1 MKTVARLFVGALMS
15 VLACSALAEDDW
27 KLVKEDK
34 RNNIKLYLRQE
45 AGMRTK
51 SFRLV
56 GSTKG
61 SIDKYTEVML
71 DIPRMCEWMYRCK
84 EVKKLKQ
91 IGNSEQYVYFL
102 YDAPYGLE
110 DRDVIVNGVY
120 HFDKSKGF
128 LRTRSDLNYLPPT
141 PGVVR
146 MTRYDIELSGREV
159 GDELELSMEGN
170 IDPGGKVPLWAVNLV
185 QLDGPYSTIKKLMR
199 IVRKEEAAE
208 EREETARERERER
221 EQARRRERS
230 RDDDAERD
238 SKSAEKELAKRGAD
252 KEREPA
258 ARPSGESKPAPTTVA
273 SPAPIVAT
281 PATAEPVGE
290 APTEPAPSSAAS
302 DSSTPAG

>member
-1 MKTVARLFVGALMS
+1 MKTMARLLVGTLLT
-15 VLACSALAEDDW
+15 VLTVSALAEDDW

-45 AGMRTK
+45 AGLRTK

-56 GSTKG
+56 GTTKG
-61 SIDKYTEVML
+61 SIDKYSEVML

-91 IGNSEQYVYFL
+91 IGSNEQYVYFL

-120 HFDKSKGF
+120 QFDKSKGF

-146 MTRYDIELSGREV
+146 MTRYDIELNGREV
-159 GDELELSMEGN
+159 NGDELELSMEGN

-199 IVRKEEAAE
+199 IVRREEAAE
-208 EREETARERERER
+208 EREEVARERERER
-221 EQARRRERS
+221 DQARRRERS
-230 RDDDAERD
+230 RDDDAERE
-238 SKSAEKELAKRGAD
+238 SRSAEKELAKRPAE
-252 KEREPA
+252 KEREQP
-258 ARPSGESKPAPTTVA
+258 ARPVASESKPAT
-273 SPAPIVAT
+273 PAVAT
-281 PATAEPVGE
+281 PSTAEPT
-290 APTEPAPSSAAS
+290 TEPAPSSAPEEPI
-302 DSSTPAG
+302 PAA

>member
-1 MKTVARLFVGALMS
+1 MKIMARLLVGALLT
-15 VLACSALAEDDW
+15 VLTVSALAEDDW

-120 HFDKSKGF
+120 QFDKNKGF

-199 IVRKEEAAE
+199 IVRREEAAE
-208 EREETARERERER
+208 EREEIARERERER
-221 EQARRRERS
+221 DQVRRRERS
-230 RDDDAERD
+230 RDDEAERD
-238 SKSAEKELAKRGAD
+238 SRAQDKELAKRPVD
-252 KEREPA
+252 KERDTPA
-258 ARPSGESKPAPTTVA
+258 KSESSDSTPA
-273 SPAPIVAT
+273 SPAASSPSAPAVE
-281 PATAEPVGE
+281 PATAS
-290 APTEPAPSSAAS
+290 PAMDAI
-302 DSSTPAG
+302 PAG

>member
-1 MKTVARLFVGALMS
+1 MKTMARLLVGALLT
-15 VLACSALAEDDW
+15 VLTVSALAEDDW

-34 RNNIKLYLRQE
+34 RNNIKIYLRQE

-51 SFRLV
+51 SFKLV

-61 SIDKYTEVML
+61 SIDKYSEVML

-91 IGNSEQYVYFL
+91 IGNNEQYVYFL

-120 HFDKSKGF
+120 QFDKSKGF
-128 LRTRSDLNYLPPT
+128 LRTRSDLNYLPAT

-146 MTRYDIELSGREV
+146 MTRYDVELSGREV

-199 IVRKEEAAE
+199 IVRREEAAE
-208 EREETARERERER
+208 EREEIARERERER
-221 EQARRRERS
+221 DQVRRRERS
-230 RDDDAERD
+230 RDEEAERD
-238 SKSAEKELAKRGAD
+238 SRAQDKELAKRPVE
-252 KEREPA
+252 KERDSPA
-258 ARPSGESKPAPTTVA
+258 KSESSDSKPASPAASSPSAPTAEPATA
-273 SPAPIVAT
+273 SPAMDAI
-281 PATAEPVGE
+281 
-290 APTEPAPSSAAS
+290 
-302 DSSTPAG
+302 PAG